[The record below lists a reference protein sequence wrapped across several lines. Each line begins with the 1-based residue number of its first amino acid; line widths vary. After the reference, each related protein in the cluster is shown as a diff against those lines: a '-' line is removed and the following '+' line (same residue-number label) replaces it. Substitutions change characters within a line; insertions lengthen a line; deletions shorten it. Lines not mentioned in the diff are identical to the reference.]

1 MRFFVRDGKRS
12 AKKALLIVMSIM
24 ALVVQPLYGLVA
36 NYVAN
41 ATPGTVVVTPTS
53 LQGWERSTPDP
64 GYADAKVSFVA
75 DSTAPLVTSALR
87 FDSSVS
93 NEYTTWTYEVADK
106 NVKAS
111 DINLHYST
119 KRLAGPAHAAASF
132 VMIVD
137 KDGEFKTSDGFY
149 AIYEPAYNG
158 GSNYDNWNTWSITS
172 GSKLWYANGYGPKP
186 AEAANYTPF
195 SQLLAYYPNAKIQ
208 TIGLNFGTGNNG
220 WSVLTDNVK
229 SVDGTIFDFE
239 RATIASC
246 PVTTNVHSTTL
257 ASWNR
262 SDTKSAGSNQITA
275 DGLHVVTTPSA
286 GGNADSKAAGYYTTN
301 FPLSEAGVPA
311 IEMTS
316 NSGGK
321 PSLQLTVDNNGNG
334 AWYGNIVYEPWAY
347 GEGKFWSSK
356 DFGISSGMG
365 YTSFGT
371 LEDFLNARPN
381 TKVIAVGYSLGSGVV
396 GDATITK
403 LTAGCVDYTF
413 GLPAPEV
420 PINLNLKETVS
431 GNTINNLGYT
441 NKDKV
446 TASWGMP
453 VGETA
458 DSYEYVYW
466 NDVATS
472 PYTAARPWVMPT
484 NATSY
489 AGTVN
494 QGEGVHHWAVRSVKN
509 GMKSDPSNLY
519 TFTYDITRPQVELLS
534 PVAINP
540 TSYAVKGTDNFAL
553 KTVTAHLYDK
563 TNTTLTKNCSATA
576 TPAETNEYTL
586 NCSVPALA
594 DGEYTIR
601 YNSLDMAG
609 NISETKTSKF
619 IVDHAA
625 PTISINNAFGG
636 DVASKIFR
644 EVSFGYYDANKVA
657 YAQFNNDKIHN
668 FTDAVWSNT
677 DTVWANRSW
686 TGVHEGLNSVDLYDV
701 AGNKA
706 TMQFTIDRTAP
717 EVGLTAPTGTTN
729 ANSVEVKGWATDA
742 NMRYYACYITTN
754 QPIYAFGTNWST
766 GQEPKDAGN
775 SLADSAC
782 VTTWTSV
789 NVGDSSNPVALGNF
803 DIADLPDGTYT
814 IHMHAHDLAGNQ
826 NEATTEFTIDRTAPT
841 ISSIIYNASPSGT
854 QVFTDGYTNEK
865 NFVFHLVSGDGTT
878 RYQLKYWNDIAG
890 SGFNGESHAWS
901 PADISATGHMATLGE
916 YTDLF
921 TQEEGVHYF
930 SFSACDAAGNCSSYS
945 DPFVVTYD
953 NTAPVV
959 TVNSI
964 DDIQLPTNTQ
974 TITGTVAD
982 ANTVT
987 GVEVS
992 TDGGATWQPA
1002 TTVDGTNWTYDATG
1016 LSVETYT
1023 VIARATDEAGNTSS
1037 DDTSSPADYWTTF
1050 TVTAVTPP
1058 NSNTNGNTGAGSNGV
1073 SQTSTNQFA
1082 APGST
1087 NASVL
1092 NANNNGNATTDTTP
1106 TTDEA
1111 TDTDVLA
1118 ATTTDSNKD
1127 GDTDGQVLAA
1137 EDTKGNWSVVNLVLA
1152 VVTIILS
1159 LGALLG
1165 LARKKDG
1172 TAARIMTLIPVAIA
1186 VTAFLMIENWTASM
1200 IWLNWWTVLYAVV
1213 LAVQVAIVSGLKNS
1227 AE

>member
-12 AKKALLIVMSIM
+12 AKKAFLIVMSIM
-24 ALVVQPLYGLVA
+24 ALVAQPLYGVVA
-36 NYVAN
+36 SRVAQ
-41 ATPGTVVVTPTS
+41 AAAPTVTPTT
-53 LQGWERSTPDP
+53 LGGWVSAVNDGATN
-64 GYADAKVSFVA
+64 SFVV
-75 DSTAPLVTSALR
+75 DGTAPSGTGALQIKTANNNNSRARFSKSVDVKLSDVTDISFVSKLISGPAGSANASFRLGIDNDGNGTQDQSVVYETYYNFDATNTSNDGTWQTWNVKDGKFWGSWNGGGAYATNTLLGAIPGITANARITSISLGMGTYNPNWTALVDSVGFNGDTYSFDPAPYTPTAPPTKPALGGEVI
-87 FDSSVS
+87 FDSVPNTLPSNFPSIGFQATQTRSVGDKITFAGTSRDLKSAAVTLSSWACESGEWTGGCITTPGATFTHPITLNLYNVAGDGTKGSLIGTKTQTFTIPYRPS
-93 NEYTTWTYEVADK
+93 NDPSCGATQWRDTSGTCFNGLNHVITFDMTGVTVPNDVIYEVAYNTGSYGSPAVGVTGPYDAL
-106 NVKAS
+106 NVSLNTAAPIVGT
-111 DINLHYST
+111 DQNAGEIFWNST
-119 KRLAGPAHAAASF
+119 YGGRALGLTATTGYAASGNPAVIF
-132 VMIVD
+132 TAVPL
-137 KDGEFKTSDGFY
+137 
-149 AIYEPAYNG
+149 AAPANLRYESPARACGTLTNINYSKPTWDAVPGAVSYDYRALFNG
-158 GSNYDNWNTWSITS
+158 SVVFN
-172 GSKLWYANGYGPKP
+172 
-186 AEAANYTPF
+186 ANYATPHHPGG
-195 SQLLAYYPNAKIQ
+195 A
-208 TIGLNFGTGNNG
+208 FGGGQNG
-220 WSVLTDNVK
+220 V
-229 SVDGTIFDFE
+229 
-239 RATIASC
+239 
-246 PVTTNVHSTTL
+246 
-257 ASWNR
+257 
-262 SDTKSAGSNQITA
+262 
-275 DGLHVVTTPSA
+275 
-286 GGNADSKAAGYYTTN
+286 
-301 FPLSEAGVPA
+301 
-311 IEMTS
+311 
-316 NSGGK
+316 
-321 PSLQLTVDNNGNG
+321 
-334 AWYGNIVYEPWAY
+334 WA
-347 GEGKFWSSK
+347 F
-356 DFGISSGMG
+356 
-365 YTSFGT
+365 
-371 LEDFLNARPN
+371 
-381 TKVIAVGYSLGSGVV
+381 
-396 GDATITK
+396 
-403 LTAGCVDYTF
+403 
-413 GLPAPEV
+413 
-420 PINLNLKETVS
+420 
-431 GNTINNLGYT
+431 
-441 NKDKV
+441 
-446 TASWGMP
+446 
-453 VGETA
+453 
-458 DSYEYVYW
+458 
-466 NDVATS
+466 
-472 PYTAARPWVMPT
+472 
-484 NATSY
+484 
-489 AGTVN
+489 
-494 QGEGVHHWAVRSVKN
+494 QVRSVFPGGATSSWSDSCEITLDTVAPTTPTITNPTNEQWFSTSPILNKWLAASDLN
-509 GMKSDPSNLY
+509 GIANYQVEYIYDDGH
-519 TFTYDITRPQVELLS
+519 TFTGGPYRDVPGTQTQRSHS
-534 PVAINP
+534 PSI
-540 TSYAVKGTDNFAL
+540 
-553 KTVTAHLYDK
+553 
-563 TNTTLTKNCSATA
+563 
-576 TPAETNEYTL
+576 
-586 NCSVPALA
+586 
-594 DGEYTIR
+594 GEQGGVTIR
-601 YNSLDMAG
+601 VRAIDNAG
-609 NISETKTSKF
+609 NIGAWS
-619 IVDHAA
+619 A
-625 PTISINNAFGG
+625 PVHYS
-636 DVASKIFR
+636 
-644 EVSFGYYDANKVA
+644 YDA
-657 YAQFNNDKIHN
+657 
-668 FTDAVWSNT
+668 
-677 DTVWANRSW
+677 TV
-686 TGVHEGLNSVDLYDV
+686 
-701 AGNKA
+701 
-706 TMQFTIDRTAP
+706 P

-826 NEATTEFTIDRTAPT
+826 NEATMEFTIDRTAPT
-841 ISSIIYNASPSGT
+841 ISSIIYNASPSGK

-982 ANTVT
+982 ANTVK

-992 TDGGATWQPA
+992 TDGGATWQSA

-1023 VIARATDEAGNTSS
+1023 VVARATDEAGNTSS

-1050 TVTAVTPP
+1050 TVT
-1058 NSNTNGNTGAGSNGV
+1058 GNTGTGSNGV

>member
-1 MRFFVRDGKRS
+1 MKFFVRDGKGS
-12 AKKALLIVMSIM
+12 TKQKVLFAVFAII
-24 ALVVQPLYGLVA
+24 PLVA
-36 NYVAN
+36 QPMYSLVASQVAN
-41 ATPGTVVVTPTS
+41 AAGEATVVTPVS
-53 LQGWERSTPDP
+53 MQGWEKYGTGQLAFQNVADAPLGQGALKISTPDGSQYVGLDREITP
-64 GYADAKVSFVA
+64 
-75 DSTAPLVTSALR
+75 TSAHT
-87 FDSSVS
+87 FNFSYD
-93 NEYTTWTYEVADK
+93 
-106 NVKAS
+106 
-111 DINLHYST
+111 T
-119 KRLAGPAHAAASF
+119 KRLGDVAHAAPAY
-132 VMIVD
+132 VLAID
-137 KDGEFKTSDGFY
+137 KDGDLSTDDYFW
-149 AIYEPAYNG
+149 AWYEPVYNNPG
-158 GSNYDNWNTWSITS
+158 GKDYSAWNTWTLTPSA
-172 GSKLWYANGYGPKP
+172 KYWYNGAKP
-186 AEAANYTPF
+186 AEAVSYTQTL
-195 SQLLAYYPNAKIQ
+195 SSVLINLPNAKIVGA
-208 TIGLNFGTGNNG
+208 TINMGTGNDG
-220 WSVLTDNVK
+220 WSALVDNVK
-229 SVDGTIFDFE
+229 TSDATYDLE
-239 RATIASC
+239 PATIAAC
-246 PVTTNVHSTTL
+246 AATTNVHSTTL
-257 ASWNR
+257 ASWST
-262 SDTKSAGSNQITA
+262 SDTKSAGSNQIIA

-286 GGNADSKAAGYYTTN
+286 GGNAESKAAGYYATN
-301 FPLSEAGVPA
+301 FPLSEVGVPA

-316 NSGGK
+316 HSGGK

-334 AWYGNIVYEPWAY
+334 VWYGNLVYEPWAY

-472 PYTAARPWVMPT
+472 PYTAASPWVMPT

-509 GMKSDPSNLY
+509 GMKSDLSNLY

-563 TNTTLTKNCSATA
+563 TNTALIKNCSATA

-619 IVDHAA
+619 IVDHTA

-766 GQEPKDAGN
+766 GQEPKDGSDN
-775 SLADSAC
+775 DQSLADSAC

-803 DIADLPDGTYT
+803 DIAGLPDGTYT

-878 RYQLKYWNDIAG
+878 RYQLKYWNYIAG

-916 YTDLF
+916 YTDNF
-921 TQEEGVHYF
+921 TQGEGTHYF
-930 SFSACDAAGNCSSYS
+930 AFSACDAAGNCSEYS
-945 DPFVVTYD
+945 APFVVTYD

-959 TVNSI
+959 SVNAVVSSTNTAPAISGTTSEKGKKVKIKI
-964 DDIQLPTNTQ
+964 DDGEWIEVDSYAEGNWSYTPTTAL
-974 TITGTVAD
+974 TVGTHKV
-982 ANTVT
+982 V
-987 GVEVS
+987 VV
-992 TDGGATWQPA
+992 
-1002 TTVDGTNWTYDATG
+1002 
-1016 LSVETYT
+1016 
-1023 VIARATDEAGNTSS
+1023 ATDAAGNTSS
-1037 DDTSSPADYWTTF
+1037 SDTSVPQSYWTQF
-1050 TVTAVTPP
+1050 AVIAPTVTNTD
-1058 NSNTNGNTGAGSNGV
+1058 NRTSSNTDRDDIDRGPVAAAATTNPNITNPNDGDGDNTV
-1073 SQTSTNQFA
+1073 TND
-1082 APGST
+1082 
-1087 NASVL
+1087 
-1092 NANNNGNATTDTTP
+1092 NATTDNS
-1106 TTDEA
+1106 E
-1111 TDTDVLA
+1111 DTDVLA
-1118 ATTTDSNKD
+1118 ESTTNESDNE
-1127 GDTDGQVLAA
+1127 GQVLAA
-1137 EDTKGNWSVVNLVLA
+1137 QDEKGNWSVVNLVLA

-1172 TAARIMTLIPVAIA
+1172 TAARTMTLIPVAIA